1 MPRFLLTWAGAFA
14 TVLAIFA
21 AAGPELAAAPTWLRA
36 LILSGVM
43 VALMQRVLGP
53 AINGL
58 LTRIERGRP

>member
-1 MPRFLLTWAGAFA
+1 MARFLLTWAGAFA

-21 AAGPELAAAPTWLRA
+21 VAGPELAAAPAWLRA

-58 LTRIERGRP
+58 LTRIERGRS